1 MSLEE
6 IRRAALMSV
15 EELLA
20 APQPPKR
27 VACHACD
34 HPYAGSHCPL
44 CKEERPA
51 YTALKN
57 ISRRN
62 A

>member
-1 MSLEE
+1 MSA
-6 IRRAALMSV
+6 RDAAVISV

-27 VACHACD
+27 VPCHNCD

-44 CKEERPA
+44 CKTERPA
-51 YTALKN
+51 YTAIKN
-57 ISRRN
+57 ISRRP